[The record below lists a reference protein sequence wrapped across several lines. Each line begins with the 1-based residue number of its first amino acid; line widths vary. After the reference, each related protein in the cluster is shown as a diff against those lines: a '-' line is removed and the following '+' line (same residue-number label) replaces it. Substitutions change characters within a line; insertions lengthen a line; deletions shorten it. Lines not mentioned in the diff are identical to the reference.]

1 MGEGGMCQEMP
12 FAVGTLQ
19 RGSAPGLFKYDHTW
33 VPDCWQA
40 SLLISS
46 LENHNHFHGKTTHVL
61 SISTWL
67 RHIGMVTGKLR
78 MEIDLSIEEPAHS
91 TSVRYNPISQAYDGS
106 RNCDKLSRVQ
116 AKASASKAVF
126 SAASHSRAVFWP

>member
-19 RGSAPGLFKYDHTW
+19 RGSAPGLFKYDHVW

-46 LENHNHFHGKTTHVL
+46 LENHKHFHRKTTHVL

-91 TSVRYNPISQAYDGS
+91 TSVRYNPIPRRMTGAEIVINFHVF
-106 RNCDKLSRVQ
+106 RRKV
-116 AKASASKAVF
+116 SASKAAF